1 MFAGWSA
8 LRSRTGGP
16 MGRLMWS
23 VGFAYTAMGIV
34 LTALPLHLRHALGA
48 GDTMVGAIMGAQ
60 ALVAVLMRPFG
71 AAWAERRGYRLIMVL
86 GAACLA
92 AANAPYLVPR
102 TVWLLGAARMVTG
115 LGEAFVFTAGGAWVL
130 ALASA
135 ERRGRSIALFGL
147 ALWGGYTVGPLV
159 GEMLAHRG
167 GLAAAGMGG
176 VAFAALSA
184 AIALSLRGVR
194 PAARTDE
201 SVPLFPR
208 AVLRPGVTFALAAL
222 GYAAL
227 STFAALHFAARG
239 WGGGA
244 RPLVA
249 FGVTFLLTRWLGAGL
264 PDRMGSIRVAVGGAL
279 VEACGLLL
287 FAAADTPWVALG
299 GALVIG
305 AGFAL
310 AYPALALV
318 AVNAVPASHRG
329 ATLGAFTSFWDIALA
344 VGAPLSGALTAWGGG
359 GAPFVGGAVCAL
371 AAAGLAA
378 LLGAAPLGRGAR
390 EPMLDEGD

>member
-1 MFAGWSA
+1 
-8 LRSRTGGP
+8 

-23 VGFAYTAMGIV
+23 VGFAYAAIGIV
-34 LTALPLHLRHALGA
+34 LSLLPVHLKHSLGA
-48 GDTMVGAIMGAQ
+48 SDTTVGVVMGAQ
-60 ALVAVLMRPFG
+60 ALVAVVSRPVG
-71 AAWAERRGYRLIMVL
+71 AAWGERRGYRLLMVL
-86 GAACLA
+86 GAACLGV
-92 AANAPYLVPR
+92 ANLPYLAPHS
-102 TVWLLGAARMVTG
+102 VWPLGAARMVTG
-115 LGEAFVFTAGGAWVL
+115 LGEAFVFTAAGAWVL
-130 ALASA
+130 AIGSA
-135 ERRGRSIALFGL
+135 ERRGRAIALFGL
-147 ALWGGYTVGPLV
+147 SLWSGYTIGPLV
-159 GEMLAHRG
+159 GEMLAHHG
-167 GLAAAGMGG
+167 GLAAAGIGG
-176 VAFAALSA
+176 IAFAAMSA
-184 AIALSLRGVR
+184 ASALSLQRVQ
-194 PAARTDE
+194 PAGRVDQ
-201 SVPLFPR
+201 SIPLFPR

-249 FGVTFLLTRWLGAGL
+249 FGIAFLLTRWMGAGL
-264 PDRMGSIRVAVGGAL
+264 PDRLGSVPVAVGGAL

-287 FAAADTPWVALG
+287 FAAANVQWLALG

-329 ATLGAFTSFWDIALA
+329 ATLGAFTSFWDVALA
-344 VGAPLSGALTAWGGG
+344 VGAPVSGALTAWGGG
-359 GAPFVGGAVCAL
+359 AAPFVGGAVCAV

-378 LLGAAPLGRGAR
+378 LLAAAPLERGAR
-390 EPMLDEGD
+390 EPALDEGD